1 MAKVRETLR
10 EQRGALQR
18 MRAHLPGFGGY
29 CEREERREA
38 DKLLRDFG
46 ASRLERIGRDL
57 QESIAKASLDEIGEL
72 RDLVLAVE
80 KLRNELRFAD
90 RGYSGFFAEAKLDS
104 DEALDA
110 LYAQDERI
118 VAQVEEIA
126 AQIAD
131 ADLSAP
137 SLRGSVKRLSLA
149 LADRRNAI
157 LGLGAR

>member
-1 MAKVRETLR
+1 MADVRQTVR
-10 EQRGALQR
+10 EQRNALQR
-18 MRAHLPGFGGY
+18 LRARVPGFGGY
-29 CEREERREA
+29 CEREERRQA

-46 ASRLERIGRDL
+46 ATRLERITRDV
-57 QESIAKASLDEIGEL
+57 QEVVAKASLDEIGEL
-72 RDLVLAVE
+72 QGLVVALE

-104 DEALDA
+104 DAALDA

-118 VAQVEEIA
+118 VAQVEELG
-126 AQIAD
+126 AQAAD
-131 ADLSAP
+131 ADFAP
-137 SLRGSVKRLSLA
+137 ASLLGVVKRLSLA

>member
-1 MAKVRETLR
+1 MAKETLR

-18 MRAHLPGFGGY
+18 MRAHVPGFGGY

-46 ASRLERIGRDL
+46 ATRLERIGRDL
-57 QESIAKASLDEIGEL
+57 QESIAKAALEEIGEL
-72 RDLVLAVE
+72 RDVVLAVE

-104 DEALDA
+104 DAALDA

-118 VAQVEEIA
+118 VAQIDEIA

-131 ADLSAP
+131 ADLSP
-137 SLRGSVKRLSLA
+137 SSLRGSVKRLSLA

-157 LGLGAR
+157 LGLGTR

>member
-1 MAKVRETLR
+1 MADVRETLR

-18 MRAHLPGFGGY
+18 LRARLPGFGGY

-38 DKLLRDFG
+38 DKILREYG
-46 ASRLERIGRDL
+46 ATRLERIARDL
-57 QESIAKASLDEIGEL
+57 QESIAKAELDEIGEL
-72 RDLVLAVE
+72 HELVKSVE

-104 DEALDA
+104 DSALDA

-118 VAQVEEIA
+118 VEQIEEIA
-126 AQIAD
+126 AHIAD
-131 ADLSAP
+131 ADLAP
-137 SLRGSVKRLSLA
+137 ASVRGSVKRLSLA

-157 LGLGAR
+157 LGLGA

>member
-1 MAKVRETLR
+1 MAKTLR
-10 EQRGALQR
+10 EQRNALQR
-18 MRAHLPGFGGY
+18 MRAHVPGFGGY

-46 ASRLERIGRDL
+46 AGRLERIGRDL
-57 QESIAKASLDEIGEL
+57 QESIAKAALEEIGEL
-72 RDLVLAVE
+72 RDVVLAVE

-104 DEALDA
+104 DAALDA

-118 VAQVEEIA
+118 VAQIEEIA

-131 ADLSAP
+131 ADLSP
-137 SLRGSVKRLSLA
+137 SSLRGSVKRLSLA

-157 LGLGAR
+157 LGLGTR

>member
-1 MAKVRETLR
+1 MAKLRETLR

-18 MRAHLPGFGGY
+18 VRAHLPGFGGY

-46 ASRLERIGRDL
+46 ASRLERIGHDL
-57 QESIAKASLDEIGEL
+57 QESIAKAALEEIGEL
-72 RDLVLAVE
+72 NDLVLAVE

-90 RGYSGFFAEAKLDS
+90 RGYSGFFDEAKLDS
-104 DEALDA
+104 DAALDA

-126 AQIAD
+126 AQTAD
-131 ADLSAP
+131 ADLSVS

>member
-1 MAKVRETLR
+1 MAKETLR
-10 EQRGALQR
+10 EQRGTLQR
-18 MRAHLPGFGGY
+18 MRAHVPGFGGY

-57 QESIAKASLDEIGEL
+57 QESIAKASLEEIGEL

-104 DEALDA
+104 DAALDA

-118 VAQVEEIA
+118 VAQIDEIA

-131 ADLSAP
+131 ADLSP
-137 SLRGSVKRLSLA
+137 SSLRGSVKRLSLA

-157 LGLGAR
+157 LGLGTR

>member
-1 MAKVRETLR
+1 MPKVREELR

-18 MRAHLPGFGGY
+18 LRARVPGFGGY

-46 ASRLERIGRDL
+46 ATRLERIGRDL
-57 QESIAKASLDEIGEL
+57 QESIAKASLEEIGEYN
-72 RDLVLAVE
+72 DLVQAVE

-90 RGYSGFFAEAKLDS
+90 RGYSGFFDEAKLDS
-104 DEALDA
+104 DAALDA

-126 AQIAD
+126 AQLAD
-131 ADLSAP
+131 ADAAP
-137 SLRGSVKRLSLA
+137 ASLRGSVKRLSLA

>member
-1 MAKVRETLR
+1 MADLRQTVRD
-10 EQRGALQR
+10 QRNALQR
-18 MRAHLPGFGGY
+18 LRAHVPGFGGY
-29 CEREERREA
+29 CEREERRTA

-46 ASRLERIGRDL
+46 ATRLERIARDV
-57 QESIAKASLDEIGEL
+57 QDVIAKAALDEIGEL
-72 RDLVLAVE
+72 QELVVALE

-104 DEALDA
+104 DAALDA

-118 VAQVEEIA
+118 VAQVEELA
-126 AQIAD
+126 AQAGD
-131 ADLSAP
+131 ADFAP
-137 SLRGSVKRLSLA
+137 ASLLGVVKRLSLA

>member
-1 MAKVRETLR
+1 MAKLRETLR

-46 ASRLERIGRDL
+46 ASRLERIGHDL
-57 QESIAKASLDEIGEL
+57 QESIAKAALEEIGEL
-72 RDLVLAVE
+72 NELVLAVE

-104 DEALDA
+104 DAALDA

-126 AQIAD
+126 AQTAD
-131 ADLSAP
+131 ADVSVS